1 MARKRQDDIQL
12 VVGSRHL
19 LFLFF
24 SAAVFFS
31 LFFFWGYTIGYG
43 RGERAGPSEAAVLSE
58 APEPETRKGMLPRSL
73 LEDPPKVEALVE
85 PEAKPK
91 PAAAKAAVAKNA
103 AAKPSAAKAPAKPKA
118 PAPKP
123 AARKP
128 AAKPAAKA
136 AAGQS
141 LHLQVAALRLDKD
154 ARALASRLRE
164 RGYAAAVRRM
174 PGDELF
180 RVVVGPLP
188 SEQAAEAARK
198 KLSNDGFEAL
208 PRRF

>member
-1 MARKRQDDIQL
+1 MARKQQDDIQL

-43 RGERAGPSEAAVLSE
+43 RGEQAGPSEAAVLSE

-91 PAAAKAAVAKNA
+91 PAAAKAAVAKSA
-103 AAKPSAAKAPAKPKA
+103 AAKAPAKPKA
-118 PAPKP
+118 PAPKR

-136 AAGQS
+136 AAGQR

>member
-1 MARKRQDDIQL
+1 MARKQQDDIQL

-85 PEAKPK
+85 PEAKP
-91 PAAAKAAVAKNA
+91 AAAKAAVAKSA
-103 AAKPSAAKAPAKPKA
+103 AAKAPAKPKA
-118 PAPKP
+118 PAPKR

-136 AAGQS
+136 AAGQR